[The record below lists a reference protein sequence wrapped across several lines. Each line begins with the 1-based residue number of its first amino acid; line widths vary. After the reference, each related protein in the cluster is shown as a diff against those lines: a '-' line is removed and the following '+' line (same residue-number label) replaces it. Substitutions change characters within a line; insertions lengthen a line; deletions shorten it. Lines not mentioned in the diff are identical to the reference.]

1 MPTVVDSSIA
11 EKSILIVDD
20 EARIGRFVSMYLE
33 RIGYTTSTC
42 QSVDEA
48 RGLLQ
53 SKKWSLVLT
62 DLVMP
67 HETGFDLLQ
76 WINENYPEIPV
87 IVLTAH
93 SSPTVVDQINRTRA
107 AAILNKPFS
116 LAELYTTISLA
127 LGD

>member
-76 WINENYPEIPV
+76 WINENYPELPV

-93 SSPTVVDQINRTRA
+93 SSRTVVDQINRTRA

-127 LGD
+127 LGG